1 MQAVLSRLLSAAAPL
16 GHTTQENRRQ
26 CLNVLRLWL
35 ERRILPQSI
44 IRCHIRELDT
54 YHSSAGVYSRRM
66 LPVREMEATQVF
78 SFLDFACLKCLKM
91 KKGVILIGGTLRPS
105 LPSKKKKAGPIS
117 QAFILDLEG
126 ASSGLAPTSHLGAS
140 FRVSTTYFSSFL
152 LSPC

>member
-1 MQAVLSRLLSAAAPL
+1 MTCDGGAFSSAMQAVLSRLLSAAAPL

-105 LPSKKKKAGPIS
+105 LPSKKN
-117 QAFILDLEG
+117 
-126 ASSGLAPTSHLGAS
+126 
-140 FRVSTTYFSSFL
+140 
-152 LSPC
+152 